1 MKTLTS
7 TLTLLSTLAFLFS
20 CNYFKE
26 ETNQIQSQE
35 LQNII
40 DSSNVSGSI
49 LIYNLQTNT
58 YYSNDFEWANV
69 GHLPASTFKVP
80 NSIIALETGVVE
92 NESTIF
98 KWDGEKRR
106 LSIWDQDLTFKE
118 AFHYSC
124 VPCYQEIA
132 RKVGVSRMKEF
143 ISRFDYGKMII
154 DTNSIDVF
162 WLEGDS
168 KVTQFEQID
177 FLKKFYLNELNLSER
192 TNGIMRRLMIIETNE
207 NFILSGKTGWS
218 IRNDNNNGWFV
229 GYLEKEDEVY
239 FFAVNI
245 IPNQE
250 FNMKMFAMIRKEIA
264 MKAFEFIGIIG
275 N

>member
-49 LIYNLQTNT
+49 LIFNLQTNT
-58 YYSNDFEWANV
+58 YYSNDFEWANA

-92 NESTIF
+92 NDSTIF
-98 KWDGEKRR
+98 KWDGEQRR
-106 LSIWDQDLTFKE
+106 LPIWDQDLTFRE

-207 NFILSGKTGWS
+207 KYTLSGKTGWS